1 MKELAKRRADLRAKV
16 EGLEVET
23 RGILA
28 DIREGTKKMEGAT
41 RSKLE
46 QLKTDIDEAR
56 EQLAAIEQEESDER
70 LMQDVESGLRSF
82 SEPRS
87 ADGSI
92 AATQTT
98 RSESFET
105 LRNSHPVFRDW
116 TRSGDFFGAVAR
128 AATGREMDARLSAY
142 REERSPTGL
151 GELIDSDGGW
161 LVPPQFT
168 SEIMRRIY
176 QTGQL
181 VSRCRRVPMSSNKIV
196 MPAIDETSRANGS
209 RLGGVRAY
217 WEGEADSI
225 TATKPK
231 FSKVELEPRRL
242 TAAVYMTD
250 HLLDDAPALGA
261 FLDMAMQ
268 EELTHTLEAAIY
280 EGDGAGKPLGIL
292 NSPALVTVAKESGQA
307 AATIVPENI
316 IKMRARMWGA
326 SRGNSAIFYNQD
338 AEPELMTLGLAV
350 GTGGTLLWMPANGL
364 AGQPNDTM
372 FGRPMIPIEHA
383 ATVGTVG
390 DVVFA
395 DMNQYLLGQ
404 RQGIQSATS
413 IHVAFLQN
421 EQVMRFTMRVDG
433 QPWWKSALTP
443 KKGSNTQSPFVAL
456 ATRS

>member
-1 MKELAKRRADLRAKV
+1 MKEIAKRRADLRAKV
-16 EGLEVET
+16 EGLEVES
-23 RGILA
+23 RAILA
-28 DIREGTKKMEGAT
+28 DIREGKKTMEGDT

-56 EQLAAIEQEESDER
+56 EKLAAIEQEEADER
-70 LMQDVESGLRSF
+70 LISDVESGIRSF

-87 ADGSI
+87 ADRSI
-92 AATQTT
+92 AATETT
-98 RSESFET
+98 RSESFDT

-116 TRSGDFFGAVAR
+116 TRSGDFFGAIANM
-128 AATGREMDARLSAY
+128 ANGRGTDARLAAY
-142 REERSPTGL
+142 REERAPTGL
-151 GELIDSDGGW
+151 GELIDSDGGY

-168 SEIMRRIY
+168 SEILRRMY

-196 MPAIDETSRANGS
+196 LPAIDETSRADGS
-209 RLGGVRAY
+209 RMGGVRAY
-217 WEGEADSI
+217 WEGESDTI
-225 TATKPK
+225 TASKPK

-242 TAAVYMTD
+242 TAAIYIGD
-250 HLLDDAPALGA
+250 HLLQDAPALGA

-268 EELTHTLEAAIY
+268 EEMTHVLESAIY

-307 AATIVPENI
+307 AGSIVPENI
-316 IKMRARMWGA
+316 IKMRARMWGS
-326 SRGNSAIFYNQD
+326 SRANSAIFYNQD

-372 FGRPMIPIEHA
+372 FGRPLVPIEHA

-421 EQVMRFTMRVDG
+421 EQVMRFTMRIDG
-433 QPWWKSALTP
+433 QPWWKSPLTP

-456 ATRS
+456 ATRA